1 VEEPSKYG
9 VVVMEEATER
19 VERFVEKPAT
29 FVGDKINAGIYLL
42 NPSVLDRI
50 QLKPTSFE
58 KEIFPRIVEA
68 VCHGSSWVLDG
79 HWAAKGL
86 HHRLAALFGFS
97 QEELGCLTSY
107 WRAHHRE
114 RIGA

>member
-9 VVVMEEATER
+9 VVVMEEAAGR
-19 VERFVEKPAT
+19 VERFVDKPAT

-58 KEIFPRIVEA
+58 KEIFPRIVTDEKLYA
-68 VCHGSSWVLDG
+68 MVLP
-79 HWAAKGL
+79 
-86 HHRLAALFGFS
+86 GF
-97 QEELGCLTSY
+97 
-107 WRAHHRE
+107 WMD
-114 RIGA
+114 IGQPRD